1 MSRSDD
7 LRQRK
12 AEKQKSTR
20 IVSYK
25 DYVAGWLDCSIHDFL
40 EVLSPSAA
48 STKYA
53 LITCLDSNPIP
64 ASLRNHSPELKSIA
78 NKLQILGSGLL
89 LPTELLLETDSRNRI
104 FFGFDE
110 VWFFPSKSIQPK
122 PPSIFLVGPARLNQ
136 ARFNRFSKWMANN
149 SCSL

>member
-25 DYVAGWLDCSIHDFL
+25 DYVAGWLDSSLHDFL
-40 EVLSPSAA
+40 EVLSPNAA

-53 LITCLDSNPIP
+53 LITCLVSNPNP
-64 ASLRNHSPELKSIA
+64 ASLCEKSPELKSIA
-78 NKLQILGSGLL
+78 SKAQILGGGLL
-89 LPTELLLETDSRNRI
+89 LPTDALLATD
-104 FFGFDE
+104 
-110 VWFFPSKSIQPK
+110 
-122 PPSIFLVGPARLNQ
+122 AR
-136 ARFNRFSKWMANN
+136 
-149 SCSL
+149 